1 MLEHPILERHFL
13 IVTINELNNDL
24 AKNNKPYRINF
35 SDITYS
41 QFVEVNK
48 AYQKKNNFYNDDDN
62 LNINKIFDHLDY
74 FKKLVTSFTDAD
86 KLYLIPENIQN
97 DLYQLML

>member
-1 MLEHPILERHFL
+1 MPEHPILDRHFL
-13 IVTINELNNDL
+13 IVAINELNNDL

-48 AYQKKNNFYNDDDN
+48 A
-62 LNINKIFDHLDY
+62 H
-74 FKKLVTSFTDAD
+74 
-86 KLYLIPENIQN
+86 
-97 DLYQLML
+97 

>member
-48 AYQKKNNFYNDDDN
+48 A
-62 LNINKIFDHLDY
+62 H
-74 FKKLVTSFTDAD
+74 
-86 KLYLIPENIQN
+86 
-97 DLYQLML
+97 